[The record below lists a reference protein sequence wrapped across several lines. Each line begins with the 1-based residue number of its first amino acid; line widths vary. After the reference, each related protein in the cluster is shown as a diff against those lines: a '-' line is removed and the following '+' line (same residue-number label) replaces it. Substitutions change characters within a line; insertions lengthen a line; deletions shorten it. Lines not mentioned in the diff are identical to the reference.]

1 MTDSK
6 KSFSMNDLTTQEMS
20 DLVKLVFSPRRE
32 DRNVLLLTDVPN
44 QSVQDIDAWRDRRR
58 IAQEWLTLLLDI
70 CDSLGFEKI
79 ELAYFENSG
88 SNNANFPQHAFFW
101 RGAAED
107 ANFSLLQQEG
117 QRFDLETKLSE
128 TQIVFAPTHFSATAP
143 LKLLAKQLGFR
154 AASMPGFS
162 RAMIPALSINY
173 EQVHDRVMKIKTRLD
188 EATGIE
194 MVFEADN
201 RTYDFFVD
209 IRHRS
214 GHASSGLIREPGT
227 AWNLPSG
234 ESFIVPYEG
243 ELAETSKTEGL
254 LPVQFGDELVLYRIS
269 TNRAVAVESVG
280 AQSEIERQKLRDEPA
295 YGNIAEIGFG
305 VLEPFGIKPVGVVLL
320 DEKLSLHIAFGR
332 SDHFGGATSPDEFR
346 DPKNVV
352 HIDRI
357 YLRELQDRIVVKT
370 LFFSYPDERRELI
383 MADSKYV
390 I

>member
-6 KSFSMNDLTTQEMS
+6 KSFSMNNLTAKELS
-20 DLVKLVFSPRRE
+20 DLVKLVFAPRSE

-58 IAQEWLTLLLDI
+58 IAQEWLTLFSDI

-128 TQIVFAPTHFSATAP
+128 TQIIFAPTHFSATAP

-194 MVFEADN
+194 MVFEVDN
-201 RTYDFFVD
+201 TTYDFFVD

-243 ELAETSKTEGL
+243 ELAEASKTEGL
-254 LPVQFGDELVLYRIS
+254 LPVQFAHELVLYRIS
-269 TNRAVAVESVG
+269 ANRAVAVESVG
-280 AQSEIERQKLRDEPA
+280 AQAEIERQKLRDEPA

-370 LFFSYPDERRELI
+370 LFFANPDGRRELI
-383 MADSKYV
+383 MADSKYT